1 MLSPTAKQSNA
12 DPRQVSFQMMTYPLV
27 YMLIFIIPTSI
38 RIYQFSTGK
47 TAPFVVGIFDKV
59 RRSTLLV
66 DRLLTSDLSCRDAL
80 LPKALRMRLSTV
92 RLLTCCASL
101 QNLTISRSTR
111 KYLECMA
118 RVLTAEGNS
127 MIKDSRRRIESGSF
141 LVAVVNE
148 ERIGG
153 GID

>member
-1 MLSPTAKQSNA
+1 
-12 DPRQVSFQMMTYPLV
+12 
-27 YMLIFIIPTSI
+27 
-38 RIYQFSTGK
+38 
-47 TAPFVVGIFDKV
+47 
-59 RRSTLLV
+59 
-66 DRLLTSDLSCRDAL
+66 
-80 LPKALRMRLSTV
+80 MRLSTV

-127 MIKDSRRRIESGSF
+127 MIKDSRRRIECGSF
-141 LVAVVNE
+141 LVAAVNE

-153 GID
+153 GIEDSLVGIEPLRWEDRIGWDPLFLV